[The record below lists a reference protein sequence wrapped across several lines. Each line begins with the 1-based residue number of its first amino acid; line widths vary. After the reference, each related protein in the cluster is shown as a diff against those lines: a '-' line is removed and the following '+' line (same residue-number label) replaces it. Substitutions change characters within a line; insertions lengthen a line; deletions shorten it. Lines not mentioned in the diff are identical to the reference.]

1 MVCGSV
7 ALLVLVSVVIAVG
20 VVIAMRACRK
30 QPPHH
35 FLIPK
40 DDEESPPNSPLPTY
54 TFTNSPCIAT
64 PTAPPICTRPIRQ
77 PWHRVVVIMSNHL
90 PETDIQIVYAF
101 IKAGLEERD
110 IVVDI
115 YDAGAAGCGPSLW
128 LNRALRNC
136 SKIICVC
143 NRQFIEEWD
152 GQNTEGSP
160 VHALGILVT
169 SHINKGGYPT
179 ELFMVTVLR
188 EGDKQFVP
196 YYLASAVPYRIEQT
210 DDIYRAI
217 TGESKYQ

>member
-1 MVCGSV
+1 M
-7 ALLVLVSVVIAVG
+7 
-20 VVIAMRACRK
+20 
-30 QPPHH
+30 
-35 FLIPK
+35 
-40 DDEESPPNSPLPTY
+40 
-54 TFTNSPCIAT
+54 
-64 PTAPPICTRPIRQ
+64 
-77 PWHRVVVIMSNHL
+77 
-90 PETDIQIVYAF
+90 
-101 IKAGLEERD
+101 
-110 IVVDI
+110 VDI

-143 NRQFIEEWD
+143 NRQFKEEWD
-152 GQNTEGSP
+152 RQNTEGSP

-217 TGESKYQ
+217 TGEHKYEM